1 MFISKHH
8 YAVELA
14 KLGNAVYFLNSPE
27 KSKDFKPGEIR
38 IETTSYDNLYVI
50 KHRLFYPYILKHKTP
65 ALHQFLLRYHIR
77 NIFQKVDKAVD
88 IVWSFDV
95 SNTISLKAFPA
106 FCFKI
111 FMPVDEPT
119 MPEGAAGAEKADVL
133 FSVTNEILDKYKN
146 HHLPA
151 MFVNHGVSELFI
163 NEHPDSQREGKIQVG
178 ISGNFLRPDIDWHT
192 LFKIIDVN
200 KDVIFNF
207 YGAFDKSDS
216 NLSDNRVVET
226 NQQKK
231 ELQAFGNVVL
241 YGVVN
246 SMTLA
251 NSLKLMDCFLIC
263 YDISKDQSGGTNYHK
278 VLEYMATGKVIVS
291 NNISTYA
298 NEAGLVQM
306 SVERNNRKLPE
317 LFFDVINNLQKYN
330 STENQK
336 TRIEYARKHTYKEN
350 IRKMERFINEN
361 VLNRLSG

>member
-14 KLGNAVYFLNSPE
+14 KLGNTVYFLNSPE
-27 KSKDFKPGEIR
+27 KSKDFRPGETR
-38 IETTSYDNLYVI
+38 IEKTDYNNLYVI
-50 KHRLFYPYILKHKTP
+50 KHRLFYPYILKHKAPT
-65 ALHQFLLRYHIR
+65 LHQFLLKYHIR
-77 NIFQKVDKAVD
+77 NIFRRIGTTIHV
-88 IVWSFDV
+88 VWSFDV
-95 SNTISLKAFPA
+95 SNTIPLKVFPSS
-106 FCFKI
+106 CFKI
-111 FMPVDEPT
+111 FMPVDEPA
-119 MPEGAAGAEKADVL
+119 MPEGAAGAKNADVL

-146 HHLPA
+146 YHLPA

-163 NEHPDSQREGKIQVG
+163 NEHPDLQHEGKIQVG

-192 LFKIIDVN
+192 LFKIINVN

-231 ELQAFGNVVL
+231 ELQAFENVVL
-241 YGVVN
+241 HGVVD

-251 NSLKLMDCFLIC
+251 KSLKLMDCFLIC

-298 NEAGLVQM
+298 HDGDLVQM
-306 SVERNNRKLPE
+306 PVERNNGKLPE
-317 LFFDVINNLQKYN
+317 LFTNVINSLGQYN
-330 STENQK
+330 SPERQR
-336 TRIEYARKHTYKEN
+336 TRIKYARKHTYKEN

-361 VLNRLSG
+361 VLN